1 MGPKVLALIENSIGV
16 RLTLA
21 ARLTDV
27 GYQVTVVTT
36 PEEFRE
42 RIRGEVFDWIF
53 LEDAAV
59 PPPHHRFFAHLADH
73 RRGARVVWCGKV
85 PRKAPVSMEAV
96 FAKPLK
102 YDEIERFFSQ
112 WTTDGDVM
120 RKARG
125 APQRILATDP
135 KAPPHCAEAAQKHL
149 AEAGTRAETAGG
161 KGDRTTHRLRRPR

>member
-21 ARLTDV
+21 ARLMDL
-27 GYQVTVVTT
+27 GCQVTVVTT

-42 RIRGEVFDWIF
+42 RIRGDVFDWIF

-59 PPPHHRFFAHLADH
+59 PPSHHRFFAHLADH

-96 FAKPLK
+96 FAKPLQ
-102 YDEIERFFSQ
+102 YDEIERFFSP
-112 WTTDGDVM
+112 WTSVEGGVHKAQEAGPPVSVAESNTPPHRAKG
-120 RKARG
+120 ARG
-125 APQRILATDP
+125 NP
-135 KAPPHCAEAAQKHL
+135 
-149 AEAGTRAETAGG
+149 AETGNREDATGT
-161 KGDRTTHRLRRPR
+161 KGDKEQ